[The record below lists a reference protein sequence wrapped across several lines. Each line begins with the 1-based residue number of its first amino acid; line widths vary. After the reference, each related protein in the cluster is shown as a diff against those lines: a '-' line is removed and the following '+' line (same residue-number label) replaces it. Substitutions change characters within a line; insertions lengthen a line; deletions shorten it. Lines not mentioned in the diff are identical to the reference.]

1 MELYLLRHGVAESG
15 GAGRPDAQRRLTDAG
30 KEKLRQVLARARSA
44 KVAPSLILTSPL
56 VRAVETARIAAQEL
70 GYRGA
75 IPETDALLPSST
87 PAATW
92 RELRSHGEEAA
103 ILVAGH
109 EPLLSE
115 LASFLLGTSRVV
127 VEMKKGALA
136 RIDLEVSAGAPQ
148 GLLRWLITAKLAEG
162 SSSPPF

>member
-1 MELYLLRHGVAESG
+1 M
-15 GAGRPDAQRRLTDAG
+15 
-30 KEKLRQVLARARSA
+30 
-44 KVAPSLILTSPL
+44 
-56 VRAVETARIAAQEL
+56 RAVETARIAAQEL

-87 PAATW
+87 PQAVW
-92 RELRSHGEEAA
+92 RELRGHAGETA

-115 LASFLLGTSRVV
+115 LASYLVGASRVV

-136 RIDLEVSAGAPQ
+136 RIDLEVTAGAPQ
-148 GLLRWLITAKLAEG
+148 GVLRWLLTAKLA
-162 SSSPPF
+162 